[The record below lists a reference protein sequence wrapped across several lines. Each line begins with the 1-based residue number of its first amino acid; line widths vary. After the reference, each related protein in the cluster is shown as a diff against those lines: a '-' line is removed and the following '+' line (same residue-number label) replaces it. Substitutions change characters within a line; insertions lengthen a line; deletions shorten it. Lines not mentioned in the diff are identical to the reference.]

1 MKDITS
7 KKITLISTCVYFFFT
22 LLFFLVNFF
31 SSNIT
36 LSLVISIPALI
47 TIYALYAGLFI
58 NSFIKSK
65 VKPIYKSIHHFKS
78 HPEEKAQPVKDPFY
92 QVNKEVADWMQVK
105 AEEIQQL
112 KQMEKYRKEF
122 LGNVSHE
129 LKTPVFNIQGY
140 ILTLLDGGIED
151 ADINMLYLHRTEKSI
166 DRMISIIE
174 DLESISKLE
183 SGELELQTEEFNLF
197 QLIEDV
203 FDLQEIRSVEKSID
217 LKLNKNGE
225 KQLMVIGDKQ
235 KLFQVFSNLV
245 VNSINYGKIGGK
257 TIINHYDMD
266 NRYLIEVKD
275 NGVGI
280 KEKDLP
286 RIFER
291 FYRADKSRSRE
302 QGGTGLGLAIV
313 KHIIEAHHQ
322 TINVTSTY
330 GSGTSFT
337 LTLDKGKS

>member
-1 MKDITS
+1 MKNITS
-7 KKITLISTCVYFFFT
+7 KKIIIISTGIYFFLT
-22 LLFFLVNFF
+22 ISFFLVNYFA
-31 SSNIT
+31 SDIIT
-36 LSLVISIPALI
+36 SLLI
-47 TIYALYAGLFI
+47 TIPITITIYGIYSGIFI

-65 VKPIYKSIHHFKS
+65 VKPIYKTIHHFKPS
-78 HPEEKAQPVKDPFY
+78 SNEMVDSKEKDPFIE
-92 QVNKEVADWMQVK
+92 VNKEVADWMK
-105 AEEIQQL
+105 GKTMEIQQL

-140 ILTLLDGGIED
+140 ILTLLDGGID
-151 ADINMLYLHRTEKSI
+151 DPDINMLYLNRTEKSI

-174 DLESISKLE
+174 DLEAISKLE
-183 SGELELQTEEFNLF
+183 SGELEINIEDFNLY

-203 FDLQEIRSVEKSID
+203 YDLQEIRAQEKNIE
-217 LKLNKNGE
+217 LKLNKEGN
-225 KQLMVIGDKQ
+225 KNLMVKGDKQ

-245 VNSINYGKIGGK
+245 VNSINYGKKGGK
-257 TIINHYDMD
+257 TMISTYDMD

-275 NGVGI
+275 NGIGI
-280 KEKDLP
+280 SGNDLP

-313 KHIIEAHHQ
+313 KHIIEAHNQ

-330 GSGTSFT
+330 GKGTSFT
-337 LTLDKGKS
+337 VTLDKA